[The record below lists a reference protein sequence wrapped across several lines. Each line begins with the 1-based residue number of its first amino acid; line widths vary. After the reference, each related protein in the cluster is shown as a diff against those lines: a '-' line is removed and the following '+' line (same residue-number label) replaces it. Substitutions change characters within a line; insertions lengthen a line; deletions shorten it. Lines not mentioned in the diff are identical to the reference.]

1 MKDQLSVGEKFRIQI
16 PKNTKTGEFN
26 LSVVANLIKVQAIA
40 YRGTDTV
47 QNATVLLERNEEKLS
62 SDLAV
67 NWEAAG
73 SLKIKKVGENGEVLA
88 GAVFEVFNV
97 IMNQSEKSRLVLMVW
112 QN

>member
-26 LSVVANLIKVQAIA
+26 LSVVATLTKVQAIA

-73 SLKIKKVGENGEVLA
+73 SLKLKRL
-88 GAVFEVFNV
+88 
-97 IMNQSEKSRLVLMVW
+97 EKMEKF
-112 QN
+112 

>member
-1 MKDQLSVGEKFRIQI
+1 MKDQLSLGEKFRIQI
-16 PKNTKTGEFN
+16 PKDTKTGEFN
-26 LSVVANLIKVQAIA
+26 LSVATNLTKVQAIA

-73 SLKIKKVGENGEVLA
+73 S
-88 GAVFEVFNV
+88 
-97 IMNQSEKSRLVLMVW
+97 
-112 QN
+112 

>member
-1 MKDQLSVGEKFRIQI
+1 MLS
-16 PKNTKTGEFN
+16 TLT
-26 LSVVANLIKVQAIA
+26 KVQAIA

-73 SLKIKKVGENGEVLA
+73 SLKLKRL
-88 GAVFEVFNV
+88 
-97 IMNQSEKSRLVLMVW
+97 EKMEKF
-112 QN
+112 

>member
-1 MKDQLSVGEKFRIQI
+1 
-16 PKNTKTGEFN
+16 
-26 LSVVANLIKVQAIA
+26 IA

-73 SLKIKKVGENGEVLA
+73 SLKIKKVGENGEILA
-88 GAVFEVFNV
+88 GAVFEVFNANNESV
-97 IMNQSEKSRLVLMVW
+97 GKITTGADGTAELN
-112 QN
+112 